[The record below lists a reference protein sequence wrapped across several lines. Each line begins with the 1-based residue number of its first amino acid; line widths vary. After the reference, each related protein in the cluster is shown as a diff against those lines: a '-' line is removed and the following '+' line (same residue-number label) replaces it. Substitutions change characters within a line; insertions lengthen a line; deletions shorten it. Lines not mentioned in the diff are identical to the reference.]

1 MQGITLADVNEEFKL
16 AIKIRDQTSRANEA
30 VIRIRE
36 IKSKIAKE
44 APSEANKA
52 LLKQLSE
59 IEENLY
65 QVKNQSGQDPLNF
78 PIKLNNRLAAL
89 ERSVETGDAKPT
101 ASSYQVFK
109 ELSAELD
116 RQLAELNAL
125 LHNKKVNSSLI
136 NGPAR

>member
-65 QVKNQSGQDPLNF
+65 QVKNQSSQDPLNF
-78 PIKLNNRLAAL
+78 PIKVNNRLAAL
-89 ERSVETGDAKPT
+89 ERSVESGDARPT
-101 ASSYQVFK
+101 DASYKVFG
-109 ELSAELD
+109 ELSEELQKYLD
-116 RQLAELNAL
+116 DLNKVLADNHLNKQDA
-125 LHNKKVNSSLI
+125 I
-136 NGPAR
+136 

>member
-1 MQGITLADVNEEFKL
+1 LQGITLADVNEEFKL

-65 QVKNQSGQDPLNF
+65 QVKNQSSQDPLNF
-78 PIKLNNRLAAL
+78 PIKVNNRLAAL
-89 ERSVETGDAKPT
+89 ERSVESGDARPT
-101 ASSYQVFK
+101 DSSYKVFGELSK
-109 ELSAELD
+109 ELQKYLD
-116 RQLAELNAL
+116 DLNKVLADNHLNKQDA
-125 LHNKKVNSSLI
+125 I
-136 NGPAR
+136 